1 MSRTALALTL
11 MLLLWPGPLDAAE
24 VFGIAVRSRLDRVRV
39 VTHEQVVMQVGVDHP
54 SDVGVR
60 WIPPTFEGFW
70 TEKLATRSHDP
81 SRGEDDTTR
90 TTVFRR
96 ALFPAHPGAFE
107 IDSSTLEVRSGDRL
121 VEFEVP
127 GARLLVIEVPSRI
140 PPDPATPI
148 VGQLEVGAS
157 LRRHTVELGKFVQLT
172 VEVHGN
178 ANVWDLPPLEL
189 EPLIGEDFEVFDDPP
204 RDFVG
209 ERAGRASTRRSFR
222 FQLVPRR
229 AGRFEIPAFEVP
241 YFDTVSRLHTIA
253 RSEPVAFEVVARAVT
268 AARSPWDPAP
278 EPPPRTR
285 SPWPLLGLVLAAG
298 LITALWLRRWRRAS
312 RTRLGTE
319 PLPSPRA
326 AYEAAREAAPG
337 ERFLT
342 ELVSAVKAGVWARH
356 GLDPRALTT
365 DEIAARVDDPEA
377 VALLE
382 ALDRARYAQR
392 DPAAEPLLT
401 RVRTYLGL

>member
-1 MSRTALALTL
+1 MVSTALALTL
-11 MLLLWPGPLDAAE
+11 TLALWPAALE
-24 VFGIAVRSRLDRVRV
+24 AAGAAGIAVRSRLDRPRV
-39 VTHEQVVMQVGVDHP
+39 VTHEQVVMQVEVEHP
-54 SDVGVR
+54 FDAGVR

-81 SRGEDDTTR
+81 SRGEDDATR

-96 ALFPAHPGAFE
+96 ALFPARPGPFE
-107 IDSSTLEVRSGDRL
+107 IEPSKLEVRSGDRL
-121 VEFEVP
+121 IELEVP
-127 GARLLVIEVPSRI
+127 GARLLVIEVPSRHL
-140 PPDPATPI
+140 PDDATPI

-157 LRRHTVELGKFVQLT
+157 LRRHTVELGKSVQLT

-189 EPLIGEDFEVFDDPP
+189 ERRIGADFEVFDDPP

-241 YFDTVSRLHTIA
+241 YFDTVSRLHAIA
-253 RSEPVAFEVVARAVT
+253 RSEPVAFEVVARALNS
-268 AARSPWDPAP
+268 APAPWDPTP
-278 EPPPRTR
+278 EPPPPTR
-285 SPWPLLGLVLAAG
+285 SPWPLMGSVLAAG
-298 LITALWLRRWRRAS
+298 LITGLWLRRWRRAS
-312 RTRLGTE
+312 SARLRAE
-319 PLPSPRA
+319 SLPSPRA
-326 AYEAAREAAPG
+326 SYEAARRTAPG
-337 ERFLT
+337 HRFLT
-342 ELVSAVKAGVWARH
+342 ELSDAVKAGVWARH

-382 ALDRARYAQR
+382 TLDRARYAQR
-392 DPAAEPLLT
+392 EPDAEPLLA